1 MFISVS
7 CRFKFKN
14 KKVCIGCFYVKK
26 KTKKTQHLSSN
37 TKIHFHVHA
46 FFKSPAV
53 PAI

>member
-26 KTKKTQHLSSN
+26 KTQHLSSN

-53 PAI
+53 PVI